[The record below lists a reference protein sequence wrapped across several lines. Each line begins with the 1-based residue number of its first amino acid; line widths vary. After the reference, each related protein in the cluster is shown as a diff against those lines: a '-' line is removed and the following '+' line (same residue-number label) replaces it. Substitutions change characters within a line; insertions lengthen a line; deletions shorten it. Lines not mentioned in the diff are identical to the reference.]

1 MGHLSFWITRNS
13 YGETLSNMKT
23 LETFKEELFSL
34 KSKYEKELEF
44 VNLHKESSDMYYDRG
59 LEELISHLNKLI
71 EEYGWD

>member
-1 MGHLSFWITRNS
+1 
-13 YGETLSNMKT
+13 MKT